1 MGRLKWIRICKGQ
14 WLTQGEY
21 SACQVWVSAL
31 FFVRPVW
38 HAIAQMQLLIASFV
52 HIIFCSLWIHL
63 FSFLLSRTSSKILP
77 WSSNLIPISEVFI
90 FLKCVLSSSCL
101 LITMMFSFYRCS
113 SFFMNYGEILS
124 WRYFQLFE
132 ISFQKKKKEISF
144 QLLYV

>member
-1 MGRLKWIRICKGQ
+1 MAHTWWVLC
-14 WLTQGEY
+14 
-21 SACQVWVSAL
+21 ACQVWVSTL
-31 FFVRPVW
+31 FFVRSVW

-90 FLKCVLSSSCL
+90 FLKCILSSSCL

-113 SFFMNYGEILS
+113 SFFMNYGEVFILTLFS
-124 WRYFQLFE
+124 ALWNIISAPCCIIYFLY
-132 ISFQKKKKEISF
+132 SFLPCFS
-144 QLLYV
+144 V